1 MRKPILIIFACSLV
15 YAGLAACDQVR
26 SPVAMQAIDAPPEKL
41 SDWNVV
47 FADGDSFELND
58 QVVAYD
64 LNTPLFSD
72 YALKLRSVWVPE
84 GATVEYRAQG
94 PMDFPIGTI
103 FSKTFHYEKA
113 ADFNAAEFKVVKAD
127 RESELDVA
135 GFLSLKKHV
144 LIETRLLIHYAEGWK
159 ALPYVWNDAQD
170 EAFLSIAG
178 DIRRVE
184 ILDGEDAG
192 IFTYFVPDANQCGG
206 CHTTNHSSK
215 ALQPIG
221 PTAWQL
227 DRDYRYGGLTA
238 NQLQHWHDIGFLDEV
253 GDAHPHGASWAR
265 PEGASLQDRSKAYLD
280 VNCAHCHNRD
290 GAADTSGLDLA
301 LSTPVGRRYG
311 VCKPPV
317 AVGRGSG
324 DRPYDIYPGRTEDSI
339 MIYRMQHSDPAIA
352 MPELGR
358 SIVHVEAIELLSEWV
373 ASMQGEC

>member
-1 MRKPILIIFACSLV
+1 MRKPNLIVLACVLAYS
-15 YAGLAACDQVR
+15 GLAACDQAR
-26 SPVAMQAIDAPPEKL
+26 SPVAMHAIDAPPEKL
-41 SDWNVV
+41 SDWSVV
-47 FADGDSFELND
+47 FADGASFELND
-58 QVVAYD
+58 RVVAYD

-84 GATVEYRAQG
+84 GETVEYRDQG
-94 PMDFPIGTI
+94 PMDFPVGAI

-113 ADFNAAEFKVVKAD
+113 ADFNVAEFKVVKSD

-135 GFLSLKKHV
+135 GILSLETHV
-144 LIETRLLIHYAEGWK
+144 LIETRLLIHYEEGWK

-170 EAFLSIAG
+170 EAFLAIAG
-178 DIRRVE
+178 DVRRVKF
-184 ILDGEDAG
+184 LDGEDAEV
-192 IFTYFVPDANQCGG
+192 FTYVVPDANQCGG
-206 CHTTNHSSK
+206 CHTTDHSSK

-265 PEGASLQDRSKAYLD
+265 PDGASLQDRSKAYLD

-324 DRPYDIYPGRTEDSI
+324 DRPYDIYPGRSEDSI
-339 MIYRMQHSDPAIA
+339 LIYRMQHSDPAIA

-358 SIVHVEAIELLSEWV
+358 GIVHHEAIELLSEWIT
-373 ASMQGEC
+373 SMQGEC